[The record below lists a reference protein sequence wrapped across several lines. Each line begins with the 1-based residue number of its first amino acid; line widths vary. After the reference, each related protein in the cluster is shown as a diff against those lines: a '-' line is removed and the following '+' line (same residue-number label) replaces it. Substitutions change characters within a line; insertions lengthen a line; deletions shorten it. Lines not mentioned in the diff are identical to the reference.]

1 MYIYIYTYICIYIHI
16 VCSRAYLQENIF
28 EVPVMVPP
36 IFPNICVC
44 VCTCIVCVTTMDTGK
59 KAYQVLA
66 GNYLRKW
73 YVFVDIVG
81 THIIQMHIHTTV
93 FSFKFVSGG

>member
-1 MYIYIYTYICIYIHI
+1 MYIYSHRVFTCIFARKYLRGASDGTTYFH
-16 VCSRAYLQENIF
+16 R
-28 EVPVMVPP
+28 
-36 IFPNICVC
+36 NICVC